1 MIRKARLTDI
11 DTILVITRSC
21 ARYMTAQ
28 GIHQWN
34 EHYPNK
40 QAFINDVKRNELYV
54 LEDQNNIIGS
64 LVVSSLMDEEYLAIQ
79 WLTPN
84 DNNVYIHRVAID
96 PEHQGQGNAQKLMA
110 FAEQFARDNN
120 YSSIRLDT
128 FSQNQR
134 NQKFYELR
142 GYKKLGD
149 IYFPK
154 QSEHPFY
161 CYELVL

>member
-1 MIRKARLTDI
+1 MIRKARLSDI
-11 DTILVITRSC
+11 DTILKITKSC
-21 ARYMTAQ
+21 ARHMIAQ
-28 GIHQWN
+28 NIHQWN

-40 QAFINDVKRNELYV
+40 EAFINDVKRNELYV
-54 LEDQNNIIGS
+54 LEEQNMLIGCI
-64 LVVSSLMDEEYLAIQ
+64 VVSAFMDEEYLPIP

-84 DNNVYIHRVAID
+84 DSNIYIHRVAID
-96 PEHQGQGNAQKLMA
+96 PEYQGQGNAQKLMS

-120 YSSIRLDT
+120 YSSVRLDT
-128 FSQNQR
+128 FSQNSR
-134 NQKFYELR
+134 NQKFYERR

-161 CYELVL
+161 CYEFVL

>member
-11 DTILVITRSC
+11 DDILRITKSC
-21 ARYMTAQ
+21 ARHMTSQ
-28 GIHQWN
+28 DIHQWN
-34 EHYPNK
+34 ENYPNK
-40 QAFINDVKRNELYV
+40 QAFISDVERDELYV
-54 LEDQNNIIGS
+54 LKEQNNIIGCI
-64 LVVSSLMDEEYLAIQ
+64 VVSAIMDEEYLSIQ

-96 PEHQGQGNAQKLMA
+96 PEYQGQGNAQKLMA
-110 FAEQFARDNN
+110 FAEQFAKENN
-120 YSSIRLDT
+120 YKSVRLDT

-134 NQKFYELR
+134 NQKFYEHR
-142 GYKKLGD
+142 DYKKLGD

-154 QSEHPFY
+154 QSEHPFC